1 MNSSFLNTI
10 TELGSDSFE
19 KHIDKSR
26 LKLKNLIY
34 LSKNFNEMAHWNL
47 RNVIDI
53 KQNDPFNTQ
62 LNFLDI
68 KGFGKNCLKAIKLL
82 NT

>member
-1 MNSSFLNTI
+1 
-10 TELGSDSFE
+10 
-19 KHIDKSR
+19 
-26 LKLKNLIY
+26 
-34 LSKNFNEMAHWNL
+34 MAHWNL